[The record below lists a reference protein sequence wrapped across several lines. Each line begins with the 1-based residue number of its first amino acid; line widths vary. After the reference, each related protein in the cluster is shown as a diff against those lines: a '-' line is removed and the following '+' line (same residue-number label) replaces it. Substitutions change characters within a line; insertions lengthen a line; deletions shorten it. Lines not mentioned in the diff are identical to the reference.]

1 MQPVQETQT
10 NASTLPEWN
19 LADLYPGVDSPALAV
34 DFERAAR
41 ESNDFATK
49 YPGRLAELAV
59 DKQASEKLG
68 EAVAR
73 YEALQDLLGRIMS
86 FASLLHAGNVTDPAR
101 AKFYADARDKI
112 VDASTKLL
120 FFQLELNRIDDAI
133 LDRAAQIRRWRIGG
147 PGSKTSARKSL
158 MSSTTSLKSCST
170 RNPSLARAAGIGC
183 STRPSPPCGLRWM
196 AGNWRSSPCS
206 I

>member
-10 NASTLPEWN
+10 NASTLPKWN
-19 LADLYPGVDSPALAV
+19 LPISTQARFAGAGV

-49 YPGRLAELAV
+49 YRGRLAAGRR
-59 DKQASEKLG
+59 QAGERKTG

-86 FASLLHAGNVTDPAR
+86 FATCCTPAMSPIRRARNFTRMRATIDCRRLHEAAVLPAR
-101 AKFYADARDKI
+101 TQSHRRRD
-112 VDASTKLL
+112 SRSRGRQHSPL
-120 FFQLELNRIDDAI
+120 AI
-133 LDRAAQIRRWRIGG
+133 GA
-147 PGSKTSARKSL
+147 PGSRHPQGKAFELDDKLEDCFHEKSVTGA
-158 MSSTTSLKSCST
+158 SSWNRLFDETIAS
-170 RNPSLARAAGIGC
+170 
-183 STRPSPPCGLRWM
+183 CGLPWM
-196 AGNWRSSPCS
+196 AGTGDRARCS